1 MATHC
6 ETKCNLGV
14 MYYEHSGFLIF
25 KSGIKKQHKIP
36 IRDIV
41 ALKICV
47 FPRRLTMSGSIHAE
61 IPDQLRQQAQTFVR
75 QGWASNIE
83 EVINE
88 ALRRYLESH
97 QGVLTEN
104 FIQENVEW

>member
-1 MATHC
+1 
-6 ETKCNLGV
+6 
-14 MYYEHSGFLIF
+14 
-25 KSGIKKQHKIP
+25 
-36 IRDIV
+36 
-41 ALKICV
+41 
-47 FPRRLTMSGSIHAE
+47 MSGSIHAE

-104 FIQENVEW
+104 FIQENVEWGLHGADSDCKPATTI